1 MPQERVERTIDYGE
15 RGQVIVVPD
24 GDALA
29 RLAAETLAS
38 VIAEA
43 RAQGR
48 SAAIALSGGSTP
60 KKMGELLVSPP
71 YIERV
76 HWDAAEIFWGDE
88 RFVPLADSES
98 NAGEALRTFLQHVPI
113 PDERV
118 HPFETEFDDPG
129 VAAERYER
137 DLRAVVPLRE
147 GVPTF
152 DLILLGMGDD
162 GHTASLFPGTAAI
175 HEDRRLVIAHRIE
188 RLDAIRLTLTPP
200 VLNAARQVVF
210 LVGGSGKADTLHA
223 VLDGE
228 LDVDR
233 LPSQVVRPISGSLLW
248 VIDEAAATRL
258 DRRSADG

>member
-1 MPQERVERTIDYGE
+1 MPEEMVERTIDYGE

-29 RLAAETLAS
+29 QLAAETLSS

-48 SAAIALSGGSTP
+48 NAAIALSGGSTP
-60 KKMGELLVSPP
+60 KRMGEVLASLP

-76 HWDAAEIFWGDE
+76 HWDAVEIFWGDE
-88 RFVPLADSES
+88 RFVPLSDPES
-98 NAGEALRTFLQHVPI
+98 NAGEAMRTFLQRVPI

-118 HPFETEFDDPG
+118 HPYETELGDPD

-137 DLRAVVPLRE
+137 DLRAILPLRD
-147 GVPTF
+147 GVPSF

-175 HEDRRLVIAHRIE
+175 YEDRHFVVAHRVE
-188 RLDAIRLTLTPP
+188 KLDAIRLTLTPP
-200 VLNAARQVVF
+200 VINAAGQVVF
-210 LVGGSGKADTLHA
+210 LVGGAGKADTLHA

-228 LDVDR
+228 MDVDT
-233 LPSQVVRPISGSLLW
+233 LPSQVVRPVSGSLLW
-248 VIDEAAATRL
+248 VIDKAAATRL
-258 DRRSADG
+258 NRRPNDG